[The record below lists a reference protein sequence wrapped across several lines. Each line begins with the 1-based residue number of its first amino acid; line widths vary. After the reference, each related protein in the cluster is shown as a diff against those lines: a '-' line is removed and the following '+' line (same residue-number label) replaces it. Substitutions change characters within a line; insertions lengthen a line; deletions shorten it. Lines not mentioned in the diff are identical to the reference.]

1 LSFPAASR
9 TIPPKARL
17 TDVPKVL
24 RAIGPWEF
32 TKRVWKE
39 IGEDNVFVW
48 ASALAYAW
56 LFAIFPFFI
65 FLLTLLPYL
74 PPQVKAQTEGPLR
87 NSIYSFLPDRSSADV
102 VWSNVYK
109 VMHEPRTGLLSVGI
123 LVTIW
128 AASGGMAMTMAALDR
143 CYDLPGY
150 RPFYTLRPIAVL
162 LTIVVAT
169 LIIAVLILLP
179 VGTALTHFIRERNI
193 QLISEGTLFLWN
205 IARYTL
211 ALMFMLMV
219 VAILYYF
226 GPRVRQRFRFITP
239 GAVFTLG
246 VWLLLGFTFR
256 IYVTKFGR
264 FDKTY
269 GTVGGVAIL
278 LLFFYIDALVLLV
291 GAEINSEIDFAMGI
305 PRGAFDHRKPPPAG
319 EEEPEARS
327 QEPEKKGVNST
338 EPVP

>member
-1 LSFPAASR
+1 M
-9 TIPPKARL
+9 ARL
-17 TDVPKVL
+17 SDVPKVL

-39 IGEDNVFVW
+39 IGEDSVFVW

-65 FLLTLLPYL
+65 FLLSLLPYL
-74 PPQVKAQTEGPLR
+74 PPQVKAQTEAPLR
-87 NSIYSFLPDRSSADV
+87 NSIYSFLPDKSSADV
-102 VWSNVYK
+102 VWSNIYK

-143 CYDLPGY
+143 CYDLPGF

-179 VGTALTHFIRERNI
+179 VGTALTHFIQERNI
-193 QLISEGTLFLWN
+193 QLVSEGTLILWN

-211 ALMFMLMV
+211 ALVLMLMV
-219 VAILYYF
+219 LAIVYYF
-226 GPRVRQRFRFITP
+226 GPRVRQRFYFITP
-239 GAVFTLG
+239 GAVFTMG
-246 VWLLLGFTFR
+246 VWLLLGFAFR

-278 LLFFYIDALVLLV
+278 LLFFYIDAMVLLV

-305 PRGAFDHRKPPPAG
+305 PRGALDHRKPPART
-319 EEEPEARS
+319 EEEVEAEAHKP
-327 QEPEKKGVNST
+327 QVHPPTTADEIP
-338 EPVP
+338 